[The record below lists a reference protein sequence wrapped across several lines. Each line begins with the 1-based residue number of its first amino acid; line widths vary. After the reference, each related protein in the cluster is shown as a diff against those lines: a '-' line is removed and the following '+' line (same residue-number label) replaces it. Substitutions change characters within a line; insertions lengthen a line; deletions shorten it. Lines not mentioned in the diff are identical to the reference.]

1 MLSATAEHAVRA
13 LMQLAVLGR
22 KGAVTGKL
30 LSGRAGIPANYLSK
44 ILALLNHAGMIS
56 ATRGS
61 NGGYRLVKGAEQ
73 ISLTDVVEL
82 FDSPRWR
89 RRCFLDCEHDCEESA
104 SCAAH
109 LAWCECREVFER
121 FLDTTTIAALAGSA
135 HVPPA
140 RPPEVK
146 RRRAS

>member
-22 KGAVTGKL
+22 DGAVTGKL
-30 LSGRAGIPANYLSK
+30 LSGRAGIPPNYLSK
-44 ILALLNHAGMIS
+44 ILALLSHAGMIS

-61 NGGYRLVKGAEQ
+61 NGGYQLLKRPEQ
-73 ISLTDVVEL
+73 ISLAEVVEL
-82 FDSPRWR
+82 FDNSRWR
-89 RRCFLDCEHDCEESA
+89 RRCFLDCGQDCEEAA

-109 LAWCECREVFER
+109 VAWQECRQVFER
-121 FLDTTTIAALAGSA
+121 FLDQTTIAALAGPA
-135 HVPPA
+135 H
-140 RPPEVK
+140 RPLVNRPELK